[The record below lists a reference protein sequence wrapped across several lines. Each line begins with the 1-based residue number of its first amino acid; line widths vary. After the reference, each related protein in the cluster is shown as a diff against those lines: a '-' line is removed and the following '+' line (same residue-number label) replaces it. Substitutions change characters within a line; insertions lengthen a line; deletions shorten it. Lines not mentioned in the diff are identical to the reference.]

1 MTRLGPQP
9 GERIDRSRTVRFTFD
24 GKPVEAYAGDTI
36 ASALFAGGRRIF
48 SRSFKYHRPRGE
60 MDWAGQGSGSLMQV
74 DGAPG
79 IRAAS
84 EVVREGMRVEHQNAW
99 PSLDF
104 DVMLMSDVAGGPF
117 TPPGFYYK
125 TFKWPR
131 KAWPLYEKALRSVAG
146 LGTLPHRQD
155 EREWR
160 TEYRRRHCD
169 VLVIGGGIAG
179 LSAALAAAGQ
189 GADVV
194 LADDD
199 VEPGGALLAE
209 GGHERVRA
217 LAAEARAA
225 GVEILSKAPAL
236 GFYDGLVPVWQGDTL
251 HQIRAKRHVAA
262 TGAIEQPL
270 VFKDN
275 DLPGVMMTGGAR
287 RLLALWSLQPG
298 TTAVVATTG
307 DRGLDAALA
316 LHAAGVRIAAVAD
329 LRPDAAQRELGAAV
343 QAAGIRLLPGMTVV
357 RALGRKGVTGAVLA
371 AVDATGKATG
381 TLEEIPCD
389 LLAVS
394 AGTAPATS
402 LLLQSGAR
410 ARYDAA
416 TGRFLADVPDGIV
429 HAAGAVAGH
438 EDADAAAASGTVAGL
453 EAAVALQAGGAGA
466 KRALTNERKRLEA
479 LPGQSPVAPA
489 PAYARDGRR
498 GGKAFVDLDEDITV
512 KDIAYSVAEGYDSIE
527 LSKRYTTVTMGPSQ
541 GRHSQLAS
549 IRALA
554 AVTGRSLG
562 DVGITTARPP
572 WSTVPMGALAGRPFE
587 PAKRSSI
594 HSRHRELGATV
605 KWAGDW
611 RRAYDYGD
619 PEGEA
624 QAVHDAA
631 GLIDVSTLGKLLV
644 RGPEAG
650 AFLDR
655 LYPNRVSNLKPG
667 RIRYGVL
674 TSETGRITDDGTIAR
689 LDDDTFYVT
698 TTSSGAG
705 AVYNWF
711 TWWLADWRMDVQITD
726 VTQGAAAINLAGPRS
741 REILASLTDADVSAG
756 GVQYLDALQA
766 QVAGVS
772 CLLLRIG
779 FTGELGYEIHCPSP
793 HGQDLWDALMQAGA
807 AHGIRPFGL
816 EPQRIL
822 RLQKLHILVGQ
833 DTDSEST
840 PFGAAM
846 PWIVKL
852 DKEDDFIG
860 RWALERAAEHPASTA
875 LVGFSLPDGDV
886 PAEGAAILDGGGAA
900 LGQVTSARYSRR
912 VGKVIGMGWV
922 PAAQATDGARV
933 TISYE
938 GRTYDA
944 TVQTSPFHD
953 PEGTL
958 VRS

>member
-9 GERIDRSRTVRFTFD
+9 GERIDRSRPVRFTFD
-24 GKPVEAYAGDTI
+24 GKPVEAFAGDTI

-155 EREWR
+155 DREWR

-194 LADDD
+194 LADED

-270 VFKDN
+270 IFKDN
-275 DLPGVMMTGGAR
+275 DLPGVMMAGGAQ
-287 RLLALWSLQPG
+287 RLAALWAVRPG

-316 LHAAGVRIAAVAD
+316 LHAVGVRIAAVAD

-357 RALGRKGVTGAVLA
+357 RALGRKAVQGAVLA

-381 TLEEIPCD
+381 VVEEVPCD

-402 LLLQSGAR
+402 LLLQSGAK

-416 TGRFLADVPDGIV
+416 TGRFLADAPGGIV

-438 EDADAAAASGTVAGL
+438 EDADAAAVSGTVAGL
-453 EAAVALQAGGAGA
+453 DAAVALDMGGADA
-466 KRALTNERKRLEA
+466 RRALADERKRLEA
-479 LPGQSPVAPA
+479 LPGQSPVAAA

-587 PAKRSSI
+587 PAKRSSV
-594 HSRHRELGATV
+594 HNRHRELGATV

-644 RGPEAG
+644 RGPQAG

-674 TSETGRITDDGTIAR
+674 TSETGRITDDGTIGR
-689 LDDDTFYVT
+689 LDDETFYVT

-726 VTQGAAAINLAGPRS
+726 VTQAAAAMNLAGPRS
-741 REILASLTDADVSAG
+741 REILATLTDTDVSAEG
-756 GVQYLDALQA
+756 MQYLDALEA

-793 HGQDLWDALMQAGA
+793 HGQDLWDAIMQAGA

-840 PFGAAM
+840 PYGAAM

-852 DKEDDFIG
+852 DKEEDFIG
-860 RWALERAAEHPASTA
+860 RWALERAAEDPASTA

-886 PAEGAAILDGGGAA
+886 PAEGAAILDGAGAA

-922 PAAQATDGARV
+922 PVAQATDGARV
-933 TISYE
+933 TISYD